1 MVQGVSIV
9 EKCIV
14 NTNPATGQ
22 VISKVPCTSPDE
34 LDAMIQ
40 RSVQA
45 QVAWSQNPVETRVQL
60 LREGLQALS
69 QHDTELAATIVSEM
83 GKPLA
88 QAVEEVDGAV
98 HKLDFLDLLQTSC
111 SPKQFGSCI
120 VVRQALGVVAV
131 LSPWNYP
138 ADEILL
144 LTLPALASGNTVIL
158 KPSEVAPETGKMVYQ
173 ALASVLPESV
183 LQLAQGD
190 GAVGSHL
197 VSHASVNMIAMTGSS
212 ATGKKILQEAAPKLK
227 RLVLELGGKDPMV
240 VFGDADLDKAAKD
253 AVEYSLSNTGQ
264 VCCSI
269 ERIYVDE
276 SVYDDFKHRVTQYA
290 RNYKVGNGMDPDVKV
305 GPLVSSMQRD
315 KVKEHVDD
323 AVEKGAKLLYK
334 SNVPASEAG
343 RETSF
348 YPVTVLADVSESMQM
363 YREETFGP
371 VVALTMFD
379 GSEESAI
386 RLANDTEYGLAS
398 CIYTK
403 DLEKARR
410 VASRIQAGQV
420 GINCY
425 AIENMNVACP
435 WVGHKSSGFGF
446 HSGEE
451 GFHNFSVPKSI
462 IYTPEDSP

>member
-1 MVQGVSIV
+1 MVQGVAIV
-9 EKCIV
+9 DNCLV

-22 VISKVPCTSPDE
+22 VISKVPCTLPDE
-34 LDAMIQ
+34 LDVMIQ

-45 QVAWSQNPVETRVQL
+45 QLAWSQTPVETRVQI
-60 LREGLQALS
+60 LRNGLEALS
-69 QHDTELAATIVSEM
+69 KHEKELAAMIVSEM

-88 QAVEEVDGAV
+88 QAVEEVDFAV
-98 HKLDFLDLLQTSC
+98 HKKDYLDLLQTSLL
-111 SPKQFGSCI
+111 PKQFGSSV

-131 LSPWNYP
+131 LSPWNFP

-144 LTLPALASGNTVIL
+144 LMLPALGSGNTVIL
-158 KPSEVAPETGKMVYQ
+158 KPSEVAPETGKMVFE

-197 VSHASVNMIAMTGSS
+197 VGHSSVNMIAMTGST
-212 ATGKKILQEAAPKLK
+212 ATGTKIIQAAAPKLK

-276 SVYDDFKHRVTQYA
+276 SVYDDFQQRVA
-290 RNYKVGNGMDPDVKV
+290 LCAANYKVGNGMDPGVNV
-305 GPLVSSMQRD
+305 GPLVSATQRD
-315 KVKEHVDD
+315 KVKEHVED
-323 AVEKGAKLLYK
+323 ALQKGAKLLHQ
-334 SNVPASEAG
+334 SDVPASDASQ
-343 RETSF
+343 ETCF
-348 YPVTVLADVSESMQM
+348 YPVTVLADVSENMQM

-371 VVALTMFD
+371 VVALTPFD
-379 GSEESAI
+379 GSEETAI

-398 CIYTK
+398 CVYTQ

-410 VASRIQAGQV
+410 VASRIHAGQV

-425 AIENMNVACP
+425 ALENMSVFCP
-435 WVGHKSSGFGF
+435 WVGHKMSGFGF

-451 GFHNFSVPKSI
+451 GFYNFSVPKSI
-462 IYTPEDSP
+462 IYTPEESP

>member
-1 MVQGVSIV
+1 MVQGVPIV
-9 EKCIV
+9 DNCLV
-14 NTNPATGQ
+14 NKNPATGQ
-22 VISKVPCTSPDE
+22 VISKVPCTPKDE

-40 RSVQA
+40 RSVHA
-45 QVAWSQNPVETRVQL
+45 QVAWSQTPVETRVQL
-60 LREGLQALS
+60 LRDGLQALS
-69 QHDTELAATIVSEM
+69 LQSTELAATIVSEM

-88 QAVEEVDGAV
+88 EAVEEVGGAV
-98 HKLDFLDLLQTSC
+98 DKQDFLDLLQTSLL
-111 SPKQFGSCI
+111 PKQFGSCV

-144 LTLPALASGNTVIL
+144 LALPALASGNTVIL
-158 KPSEVAPETGKMVYQ
+158 KPSEVAPETGKMVYE

-276 SVYDDFKHRVTQYA
+276 SVYEDFQQRVAQYA
-290 RNYKVGNGMDPDVKV
+290 KNYKVGNGMDPDVKV

-315 KVKEHVDD
+315 IVKAHVED
-323 AVEKGAKLLYK
+323 ALQKGAKLLHQ
-334 SNVPASEAG
+334 SDVPASDQE
-343 RETSF
+343 ETCF
-348 YPVTVLADVSESMQM
+348 YPVTVLADVSEGMQM
-363 YREETFGP
+363 YYEETFGP
-371 VVALTMFD
+371 VVALTPFD
-379 GSEESAI
+379 GSEGAAI

-398 CIYTK
+398 CVYTQ

-410 VASRIQAGQV
+410 VASCIQAGQV

-425 AIENMNVACP
+425 AIENMHVGCP

-462 IYTPEDSP
+462 IYVPEESP

>member
-1 MVQGVSIV
+1 MVQGVPIV
-9 EKCIV
+9 DNCLV

-34 LDAMIQ
+34 LDAMIE

-45 QVAWSQNPVETRVQL
+45 QVAWCQTPVETRVQL
-60 LREGLQALS
+60 LRDGLEALS
-69 QHDTELAATIVSEM
+69 QHAEKLAEMIVSEM
-83 GKPLA
+83 GKPLE
-88 QAVEEVDGAV
+88 QAVEEVDLAV
-98 HKLDFLDLLQTSC
+98 HKREFLDLLQTSC
-111 SPKQFGSCI
+111 SPKQFGSSV

-131 LSPWNYP
+131 ISPWNYP

-144 LTLPALASGNTVIL
+144 LALPALASGNTVIL
-158 KPSEVAPETGKMVYQ
+158 KPSEVAPETGKMVYE

-212 ATGKKILQEAAPKLK
+212 AVGKKIMQAAAPKLK

-276 SVYDDFKHRVTQYA
+276 SVYDDFQLRVAQYA
-290 RNYKVGNGMDPDVKV
+290 KNYKVGNGMDPDVKV
-305 GPLVSSMQRD
+305 GPLVSAMQRD
-315 KVKEHVDD
+315 KVKEHVED
-323 AVEKGAKLLYK
+323 ALQKGAKLLHQ
-334 SNVPASEAG
+334 SDVPASDTNH
-343 RETSF
+343 ETCF

-371 VVALTMFD
+371 VVALTLFD
-379 GSEESAI
+379 GSEETAI
-386 RLANDTEYGLAS
+386 RLANDSEYGLAS
-398 CIYTK
+398 SVYTQ

-425 AIENMNVACP
+425 ALENMNVGCP
-435 WVGHKSSGFGF
+435 WAGHKSSGFGF
-446 HSGEE
+446 FGGEE
-451 GFHNFSVPKSI
+451 GFHNFSLPKSI
-462 IYTPEDSP
+462 IYMPE